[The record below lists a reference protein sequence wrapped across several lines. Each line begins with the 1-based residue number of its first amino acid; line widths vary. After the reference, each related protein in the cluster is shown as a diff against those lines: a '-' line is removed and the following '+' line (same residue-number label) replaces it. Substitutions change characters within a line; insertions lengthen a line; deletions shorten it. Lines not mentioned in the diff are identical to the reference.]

1 MGGGFSLFLGLSLD
15 LSLSL
20 TVGREHVAGPL
31 PEMSQSSYASQGSQ
45 VSQIG
50 KSRQKGRLARPRG
63 DDGLSDPGGL
73 GGPAGLGGVRARG
86 NSLLGVVNGQARG

>member
-45 VSQIG
+45 VSQISQISQIG

-63 DDGLSDPGGL
+63 DDRLAIPVD
-73 GGPAGLGGVRARG
+73 
-86 NSLLGVVNGQARG
+86 